1 MLVLPVFAAFA
12 TSLMVA
18 RVDLLIADFPEFRVN
33 TLAGKS
39 DEASNLPGGAALT
52 GPTCRT

>member
-18 RVDLLIADFPEFRVN
+18 RAAF
-33 TLAGKS
+33 AMM
-39 DEASNLPGGAALT
+39 ASFAEIW
-52 GPTCRT
+52 RTP

>member
-18 RVDLLIADFPEFRVN
+18 RAAF
-33 TLAGKS
+33 AMM
-39 DEASNLPGGAALT
+39 ASFAENLPT
-52 GPTCRT
+52 P

>member
-12 TSLMVA
+12 TSLIVA